1 MQNFKRR
8 NFTKILISLTLLFPL
23 IKINSKRTKKYK
35 KFKVI
40 KKFSKVWFIKNNDN
54 S

>member
-23 IKINSKRTKKYK
+23 IKINLKRKKRHNK
-35 KFKVI
+35 IQVV
-40 KKFSKVWFIKNNDN
+40 KKFSKVWFIKDNDN